1 MVLFGL
7 INLGKLLFA
16 FLDYLP
22 FSTISNF
29 VAFIIVLLFFI
40 TTIDFGIYILNNI
53 SLKDKSQRSP
63 RWQFIFW
70 GAIITLITFV
80 LFQTGGIEALQGT
93 MLIFSLPFVILMIFM
108 MLSLLK
114 GLRFDVLSSN
124 KKTNMQRWVD
134 TDWRLQL
141 SELLNVNT
149 PSDITSY
156 IKNTALIAMRE
167 LRQELIGIYDLDV
180 VLDINITSENS
191 QLTLTIGDFIYQ
203 LETVFQNM
211 ENEQNI
217 LLNIKTNTFNMEKYE
232 IHFLTK
238 NELIADILKQYA
250 LYQTTKSSFRFDIA
264 DNTPECLEAAFY
276 R

>member
-1 MVLFGL
+1 
-7 INLGKLLFA
+7 
-16 FLDYLP
+16 
-22 FSTISNF
+22 
-29 VAFIIVLLFFI
+29 
-40 TTIDFGIYILNNI
+40 
-53 SLKDKSQRSP
+53 
-63 RWQFIFW
+63 
-70 GAIITLITFV
+70 
-80 LFQTGGIEALQGT
+80 
-93 MLIFSLPFVILMIFM
+93 

-114 GLRFDVLSSN
+114 GLRFDVFSSN

-217 LLNIKTNTFNMEKYE
+217 
-232 IHFLTK
+232 TK

-264 DNTPECLEAAFY
+264 DNTPEYLEAAFY

>member
-1 MVLFGL
+1 M
-7 INLGKLLFA
+7 
-16 FLDYLP
+16 
-22 FSTISNF
+22 
-29 VAFIIVLLFFI
+29 
-40 TTIDFGIYILNNI
+40 
-53 SLKDKSQRSP
+53 
-63 RWQFIFW
+63 
-70 GAIITLITFV
+70 
-80 LFQTGGIEALQGT
+80 
-93 MLIFSLPFVILMIFM
+93 
-108 MLSLLK
+108 
-114 GLRFDVLSSN
+114 
-124 KKTNMQRWVD
+124 
-134 TDWRLQL
+134 
-141 SELLNVNT
+141 
-149 PSDITSY
+149 
-156 IKNTALIAMRE
+156 
-167 LRQELIGIYDLDV
+167 

-217 LLNIKTNTFNMEKYE
+217 LLNIKTNTFNMERYE